1 MAQNFVDPKLDG
13 GVFIFALVVSLLTG
27 VLFGIFPALQ
37 AARTD
42 LVESLKEETR
52 TAGRSRRAITLG
64 NALLVGQVALS
75 LVSLV
80 TAALFLRSIEHAYT
94 INPGFETRHM
104 AVIMTNPGQAGY
116 DRAGTEQFY
125 RDVRSRVAAVPGV
138 SSVTWAS
145 NLPFWNRASRG
156 ILLEQQQARAKSDG
170 ITTIVNTVG
179 SDYFATMRIGITR
192 GRDFA
197 AADSD
202 GSLKVAIVNE
212 TMAARYWPNQD
223 TLGKRFKFAG
233 EAFYRQIVGVAT
245 TANYQALGEEPQ
257 SCIYLPLKQNFSDAM
272 VLYVRTERD
281 PATVIGA
288 VQREIRTGDSQVDV
302 SDVRTG
308 GKLIEQALF
317 SARIGVALLGVFGL
331 LALGFASIGLYGI
344 MAYTVNRRKRE
355 IGLRMALGARQAS
368 VLGLVLKQGMT
379 LVAIGIVVGLFA
391 SFLVGRAL
399 STMLFGVGA
408 ADPMSFAGA
417 SLLLAI
423 VAVLA
428 CYLPARNAS
437 RVDPLTALREA

>member
-1 MAQNFVDPKLDG
+1 
-13 GVFIFALVVSLLTG
+13 
-27 VLFGIFPALQ
+27 
-37 AARTD
+37 
-42 LVESLKEETR
+42 
-52 TAGRSRRAITLG
+52 
-64 NALLVGQVALS
+64 
-75 LVSLV
+75 
-80 TAALFLRSIEHAYT
+80 
-94 INPGFETRHM
+94 
-104 AVIMTNPGQAGY
+104 
-116 DRAGTEQFY
+116 
-125 RDVRSRVAAVPGV
+125 VRSRVAAVPGV

-179 SDYFATMRIGITR
+179 GDYFATTGIAITR

-202 GSLKVAIVNE
+202 GSLAVAIVNE

-223 TLGKRFKFAG
+223 AVGKRFKFVG
-233 EAFYRQIVGVAT
+233 EAFYRQIVGVAR

-281 PATVIGA
+281 PSMVMGA
-288 VQREIRTGDSQVDV
+288 VQREIRTGEPQVDV

-308 GKLIEQALF
+308 GKLIEQVLF

-331 LALGFASIGLYGI
+331 LALGLASIGLYGI

-355 IGLRMALGARQAS
+355 IGLRMALGARQVS
-368 VLGLVLKQGMT
+368 VLGLILKQGMT
-379 LVAIGIVVGLFA
+379 LVVFGIVVGICA
-391 SFLVGRAL
+391 SLLVGRAL
-399 STMLFGVGA
+399 SSMLYGVGG

-437 RVDPLTALREA
+437 RVDPLTALRES